1 MVDPRTPMLEMLRQL
16 LREIEI
22 YTSQGAGYYTCIPF
36 ARRYNK
42 LLTHA
47 QKLFADEHG
56 MIDTFEPVPENDPKD
71 PGDKAKFLVG
81 IRVDISQLITF
92 LESTREA

>member
-1 MVDPRTPMLEMLRQL
+1 MVDPRKPLLEMLRQL
-16 LREIEI
+16 LKEIEI

-42 LLTHA
+42 LLTQA

-56 MIDTFEPVPENDPKD
+56 MVDTFDPIAESDPKD
-71 PGDKAKFLVG
+71 PGEKGKVLVG

-92 LESTREA
+92 LEATRE

>member
-1 MVDPRTPMLEMLRQL
+1 MVDPRKPLLEMLRQL

-42 LLTHA
+42 LLAQA

-56 MIDTFEPVPENDPKD
+56 IIDTFDTAPESDPKD
-71 PGDKAKFLVG
+71 PGEKGKYLIG
-81 IRVDISQLITF
+81 IRVDIGQLITF
-92 LESTREA
+92 LEATREG